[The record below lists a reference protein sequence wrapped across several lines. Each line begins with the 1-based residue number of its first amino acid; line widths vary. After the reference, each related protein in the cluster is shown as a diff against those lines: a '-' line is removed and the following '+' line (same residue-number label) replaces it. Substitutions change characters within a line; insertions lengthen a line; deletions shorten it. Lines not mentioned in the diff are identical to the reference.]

1 MKNDIIAIDVS
12 EDYTHHVDRLLERSK
27 LEIFE
32 WFEKPS
38 ETCRVKTYIYKDI
51 ESLREGLRRRLNRE
65 YPWYLQAC
73 QVDEDKEKGI
83 PRSINIYETPI
94 KSETNY
100 SRKEYNSVIYHE
112 LVHYITDI
120 LFGKIPEWISEGIAL
135 YLDGSYK
142 NDLTNLMK
150 KVRTYQIPEV
160 SKLIGNTFVVKDE
173 QGNTVYNGY
182 DYSYLMVRYIIE
194 TLGKD
199 YLFSLIKNKEQI
211 PLVEQST
218 LTDAIEYFNC
228 QYLEE
233 KTIKTPN
240 L

>member
-12 EDYTHHVDRLLERSK
+12 EDYIHHVDRLLERSK

-32 WFEKPS
+32 WFEKPVDN
-38 ETCRVKTYIYKDI
+38 TRIKTYIYKDVP
-51 ESLREGLRRRLNRE
+51 SLREGLIRRLNRE
-65 YPWYLQAC
+65 YPWYLQGC
-73 QVDEDKEKGI
+73 QVDEDKENGI
-83 PRSINIYETPI
+83 SRSINIYETPV
-94 KSETNY
+94 KNENGY
-100 SRKEYNSVIYHE
+100 NRREYNSVIYHE

-120 LFGKIPEWISEGIAL
+120 LFGKVPEWICEGIAL
-135 YLDGSYK
+135 NLDGSYK
-142 NDLTNLMK
+142 QDLTNLMK
-150 KVRTYQIPEV
+150 IVNTYQIPEV
-160 SKLIGNTFVVKDE
+160 SKLIGDTFVVKE
-173 QGNTVYNGY
+173 GKKTIYNGY

-199 YLFSLIKNKEQI
+199 YLFTLMKNQDQI
-211 PLVEQST
+211 PLVEQTT
-218 LTDAIEYFNC
+218 LIEAIEYFNC

>member
-12 EDYTHHVDRLLERSK
+12 DTYIHHIDRLLERSK

-38 ETCRVKTYIYKDI
+38 QVHRVKTYIYKDI
-51 ESLREGLRRRLNRE
+51 ESLRIGLKRRINKE
-65 YPWYLQAC
+65 YPSYMVAC
-73 QVDEDKEKGI
+73 MVDEDKDI
-83 PRSINIYETPI
+83 PRSINLYEPPVEST
-94 KSETNY
+94 SSYN
-100 SRKEYNSVIYHE
+100 RKEYNQVVFHE
-112 LVHYITDI
+112 LIHYITDL
-120 LFGKIPEWISEGIAL
+120 LFGKLPEWLTEGIAV

-142 NDLTNLMK
+142 QDITNLLKIISTYEIPSVSDMK
-150 KVRTYQIPEV
+150 DD
-160 SKLIGNTFVVKDE
+160 TFVVETSEK
-173 QGNTVYNGY
+173 TIYNGY
-182 DYSYLMVRYIIE
+182 DLSYLMVRYMIE

-199 YLFSLIKNKEQI
+199 YLFMIMKNKEQI
-211 PLVEQST
+211 ASVEQTT
-218 LTDAIEYFNC
+218 LLEAIEYFNC